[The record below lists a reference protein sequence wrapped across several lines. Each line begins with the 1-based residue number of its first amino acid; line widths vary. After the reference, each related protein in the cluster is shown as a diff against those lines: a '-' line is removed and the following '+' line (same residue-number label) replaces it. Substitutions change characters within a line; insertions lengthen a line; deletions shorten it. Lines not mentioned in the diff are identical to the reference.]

1 MEQMQQQ
8 YKKTETINKQYLK
21 ILYTACI
28 TEINNTQV
36 DNAKDLDFVMLIYNL
51 IAIIIQE
58 QQEVY
63 GNIIKMSQFILC

>member
-1 MEQMQQQ
+1 M
-8 YKKTETINKQYLK
+8 INKQYLK
-21 ILYTACI
+21 ILYTDCI

-58 QQEVY
+58 QQEV
-63 GNIIKMSQFILC
+63 

>member
-8 YKKTETINKQYLK
+8 YKKTEIINKQYLK
-21 ILYTACI
+21 ILYADCI

-58 QQEVY
+58 QQEV
-63 GNIIKMSQFILC
+63 